1 VLLCER
7 QLREAFV
14 QCEAVSYSALCLVTR
29 QGVKPRRVARSR
41 HKRPDGSWVVAN
53 TLMWLMLD
61 GGTQVS
67 G

>member
-1 VLLCER
+1 MLLCER

-29 QGVKPRRVARSR
+29 RGVKPRRVARST
-41 HKRPDGSWVVAN
+41 HKRPDGSWVVAS
-53 TLMWLMLD
+53 TLVWLKLD
-61 GGTQVS
+61 GSTHVS